1 MKAIH
6 HFFNQNIKPTKAVN
20 TYIPKAKGIICV
32 QSSANEGEGLTFN
45 EKAEHI
51 FKQLKK

>member
-1 MKAIH
+1 MKAITE
-6 HFFNQNIKPTKAVN
+6 FFNQHLKPTTAKN
-20 TYIPKAKGIICV
+20 EYKPKAKGIICV